1 MANRL
6 ILAQPLAARID
17 TLSVTCALLRR
28 WLECGVKRDFRCT
41 TARVRRGTR
50 AVRVPTYLWG
60 GHRRLYV
67 ASPVAFIRRTRD
79 RGRDRAREP
88 RYREGKRG
96 GGPWE
101 RRAGTGRARRGRT
114 VPADAVG
121 APPGY
126 GTCGLTAR
134 RGARALADADP
145 RLNRKEISRSR
156 TDSDL

>member
-1 MANRL
+1 VANRL

-114 VPADAVG
+114 RSLRTPWAHRRG
-121 APPGY
+121 S
-126 GTCGLTAR
+126 TCGLTAR
-134 RGARALADADP
+134 RASAP
-145 RLNRKEISRSR
+145 RSLTQIREYRKEISRSR